1 MRNPNDVPCVA
12 SDTMVAPPGLIYGFI
27 SRFNAD
33 GSYAWTRAFPGSQ
46 ETLAIT
52 GDSMV
57 MSGLAATPDGG
68 IVTIG
73 YYSGSIDLDP
83 GAAVESHQ
91 TTGFR
96 QHEGFV
102 VKLAAD
108 GSFAWGGTFT
118 TQSSDSSSGD
128 AGAVAIDGAGAIYV
142 AVRYAGEV
150 DLDPSAGTA
159 VHTSRSSGSAAVA
172 GALVKL
178 TSAGKVAWV
187 QSADTGP
194 CVPSP
199 ASIALATDGAIWIVG
214 LEGEGGCGAPVG
226 SGGGNIAAYGAS
238 GALRGY
244 WQELGGRSIAAGSNG
259 SVYIGG
265 GGWGFADFDPGP
277 GVSRRL
283 VGTPTSGGFIVKLGS
298 DGSYLWAQV
307 IAGGE
312 IFAVAGAPDGG
323 VIGSGYLGVTKLNA
337 DGTAGFTFS
346 GGAFPGTVVS
356 SGNTFV
362 VTGQSGTKDA
372 DFDPGPGVDTVGA
385 ITLYLSR
392 FTF

>member
-1 MRNPNDVPCVA
+1 MA
-12 SDTMVAPPGLIYGFI
+12 L
-27 SRFNAD
+27 
-33 GSYAWTRAFPGSQ
+33 
-46 ETLAIT
+46 
-52 GDSMV
+52 
-57 MSGLAATPDGG
+57 SGLAATPDGG
-68 IVTIG
+68 VVAIG

-102 VKLAAD
+102 VELAAD
-108 GSFAWGGTFT
+108 GSFAWGGTIT
-118 TQSSDSSSGD
+118 TQSSDSASGD
-128 AGAVAIDGAGAIYV
+128 AGAVAVDGAGAIYV
-142 AVRYAGEV
+142 AARYAGDV

-159 VHTSRSSGSAAVA
+159 MHASRSSGSAAVA
-172 GALVKL
+172 GALLKL
-178 TSAGKVAWV
+178 TPAGKLAWV
-187 QSADTGP
+187 QSADTGA

-199 ASIALATDGAIWIVG
+199 ASIALATDGAIWVLGIA
-214 LEGEGGCGAPVG
+214 GEGGCASPVG
-226 SGGGNIAAYGAS
+226 SGGGSIAAYGAT

-244 WQELGGRSIAAGSNG
+244 WEIGGLDALTWPRSIAAGLDG

-265 GGWGFADFDPGP
+265 GAWGFPDFDPGP

-283 VGTPTSGGFIVKLGS
+283 VGTPTSGGFIVKLAS
-298 DGSYLWAQV
+298 DGSYLWDQV

-312 IFAVAGAPDGG
+312 LFAVAPAPDGG

-346 GGAFPGTVVS
+346 GGAFPGTVAS
-356 SGNTFV
+356 SGTTFV
-362 VTGQSGTKDA
+362 VTGQNGNNESDM
-372 DFDPGPGVDTVGA
+372 DPGPAVDTVGA
-385 ITLYLSR
+385 VTLYLSR